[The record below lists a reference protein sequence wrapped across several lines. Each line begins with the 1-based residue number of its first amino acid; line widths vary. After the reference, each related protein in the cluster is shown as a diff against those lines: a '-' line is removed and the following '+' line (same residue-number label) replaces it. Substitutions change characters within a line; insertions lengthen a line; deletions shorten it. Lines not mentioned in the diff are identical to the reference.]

1 MPRISQFRGIDIS
14 MYYNDHAPPHFH
26 AEHGDDEAVI
36 DIMNLTVIDGSLPSK
51 LLKLVLQWAGQH
63 QQDLLDDWQ
72 LARAR
77 RPLQQITPLS

>member
-51 LLKLVLQWAGQH
+51 LLKLVLQWARQATSTGF
-63 QQDLLDDWQ
+63 
-72 LARAR
+72 AR
-77 RPLQQITPLS
+77 RLATCQST